1 MSDAAS
7 TSEFSRP
14 EFSRMVDL
22 RGITAQPVEL
32 VATAEECAALASRFD
47 IVAVNSLTAR
57 VLFNTKGER
66 VEASGTL
73 SADIVQSC
81 AISGDDLPM
90 KLEEE
95 LDLHFVPER
104 EITEEEI
111 ELAEEDL
118 DEIPY
123 SGTSFDLGEAVAQS
137 LALAIDPYL
146 TGPDADRVREEHDLA
161 EKGPQGPLQEALA
174 KLKKA

>member
-1 MSDAAS
+1 MSDSLPA
-7 TSEFSRP
+7 P
-14 EFSRMVDL
+14 EFSRMVDI
-22 RGITAQPVEL
+22 RGITAEPVQL
-32 VATAEECAALASRFD
+32 AATAEECAALAERFA
-47 IVAVNSLTAR
+47 IVAVNSLSASIAL
-57 VLFNTKGER
+57 VTKGER

-73 SADIVQSC
+73 DADIVQTC
-81 AISGDDLPM
+81 AISGD
-90 KLEEE
+90 E
-95 LDLHFVPER
+95 LAVTIAENLSLTFVPER

-111 ELAEEDL
+111 ELEEEDL

-174 KLKKA
+174 KLKKG